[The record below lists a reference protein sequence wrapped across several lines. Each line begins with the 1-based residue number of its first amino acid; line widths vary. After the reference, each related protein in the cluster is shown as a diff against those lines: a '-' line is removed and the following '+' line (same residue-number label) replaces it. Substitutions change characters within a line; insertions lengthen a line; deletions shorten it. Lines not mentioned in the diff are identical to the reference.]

1 MKIEFKKI
9 FFGCWRSVEALDSVG
24 LLATKKLPFPKVTK
38 NFVLIEPRSSVES
51 KRTKIG
57 RGPQVDSK
65 I

>member
-1 MKIEFKKI
+1 MKIEIKKF
-9 FFGCWRSVEALDSVG
+9 FFGCWWSVEALDGVG
-24 LLATKKLPFPKVTK
+24 LSATKKPPPLKVTK